1 MGKSNE
7 YKVEKKEEF
16 RQVTKEGEV
25 EVWFR
30 IWATSKGG
38 TYFHIEVREDE
49 LDKADE
55 LLAARARKLDAIQ

>member
-25 EVWFR
+25 QTWFR

-38 TYFHIEVREDE
+38 TYFHIEVPEDE
-49 LDKADE
+49 LDKAE
-55 LLAARARKLDAIQ
+55 ERLAAMARKLDAIQ